1 LEKHGLGNPVKPT
14 KTNYDIAHN
23 SESIRREMLDIG
35 FTNVKMW
42 FQPMNYIFETFDDF
56 FKTMFGQPTT
66 AAKLQSLT
74 PEKLEALIID
84 AKECY

>member
-1 LEKHGLGNPVKPT
+1 
-14 KTNYDIAHN
+14 
-23 SESIRREMLDIG
+23 MLDIG

-84 AKECY
+84 AKECYQKRIHEAFDPKHFENMIIIAQKP